1 MSTFVIPHQ
10 ELGQIAP
17 TEEFIARMFAMV
29 LPKKEQR
36 YARINLENIDC
47 KLLREKKIS
56 PAEYMVRDF
65 DFYEKFK
72 NDKKVEDKQEM
83 LDKIK
88 ELSFQ
93 IYEDVVQKIRSI
105 GKKYEA
111 E

>member
-1 MSTFVIPHQ
+1 MNAHFYH
-10 ELGQIAP
+10 
-17 TEEFIARMFAMV
+17 
-29 LPKKEQR
+29 
-36 YARINLENIDC
+36 N
-47 KLLREKKIS
+47 
-56 PAEYMVRDF
+56 
-65 DFYEKFK
+65 FYEKFK
-72 NDKKVEDKQEM
+72 NDQKVEDKQEM

>member
-1 MSTFVIPHQ
+1 MN
-10 ELGQIAP
+10 
-17 TEEFIARMFAMV
+17 V
-29 LPKKEQR
+29 LKR
-36 YARINLENIDC
+36 CIYGISIVSLVSMNIQC
-47 KLLREKKIS
+47 
-56 PAEYMVRDF
+56 
-65 DFYEKFK
+65 K

>member
-1 MSTFVIPHQ
+1 M
-10 ELGQIAP
+10 
-17 TEEFIARMFAMV
+17 
-29 LPKKEQR
+29 
-36 YARINLENIDC
+36 
-47 KLLREKKIS
+47 LREKKIS